1 MAILRAEKSSARTA
15 QVTPMDELLSTFDAK
30 TWRKVCDEECLPDDH
45 WIREAPR
52 PQGPMGKC
60 GCEWCA
66 ATRRYLELQ
75 PSSAGADPK

>member
-1 MAILRAEKSSARTA
+1 MN
-15 QVTPMDELLSTFDAK
+15 ELLSTFDAK

-66 ATRRYLELQ
+66 ATRRYLELRGCVDTGRRLHRFPPQ
-75 PSSAGADPK
+75 